1 MACFEHV
8 ALSGSPESLNF
19 FDSTAPAKL
28 RPSVTVTFSTSGS
41 ISAAGA
47 DGYGSDSDS
56 YDGEGDSNAGSNGAS
71 SSDDNDDYS
80 AAMWE
85 EIKKHS
91 VPEG

>member
-1 MACFEHV
+1 MENVTF
-8 ALSGSPESLNF
+8 SGRPESLNF

-28 RPSVTVTFSTSGS
+28 RPSVTITFSTSSS

-47 DGYGSDSDS
+47 DGYGSDSES
-56 YDGEGDSNAGSNGAS
+56 YNWEGDSDAGSTGAS
-71 SSDDNDDYS
+71 SSDGNDDYS